1 LRGAAVVKAGLAWDT
16 QASIFMGLSLLQFA
30 NTFGS
35 INLQP
40 VSETGRKEA
49 PRDVGRL
56 EERWFFPECRE
67 GRVT

>member
-40 VSETGRKEA
+40 VSETGRKKRRA
-49 PRDVGRL
+49 TSAD
-56 EERWFFPECRE
+56 
-67 GRVT
+67 